1 MARARYKSIS
11 SHIKLNKK
19 TSQTSRKGRVKMA
32 SMNKNK
38 KRDFKPYN
46 RQEKKKKKGL
56 IIFTTI
62 NP

>member
-1 MARARYKSIS
+1 MGETCFLSNKTMICLQLWN
-11 SHIKLNKK
+11 HIKLNKK

-46 RQEKKKKKGL
+46 RQGHR
-56 IIFTTI
+56 
-62 NP
+62 

>member
-1 MARARYKSIS
+1 MARAKYNAQN

-19 TSQTSRKGRVKMA
+19 TSQTSRKGRVKTA

-46 RQEKKKKKGL
+46 RQGHR
-56 IIFTTI
+56 
-62 NP
+62 